1 MEATVAEAPPPGVGS
16 GNIGSS
22 SLHLQTKNQ
31 SLYISTSPRPP
42 PVGRAEADFYVGDDR
57 SFVFCWEGGVVHVEA
72 GVRVLTAVVM
82 SALDVPNVRPTAV
95 LGDQLGVVLVAVLIQ
110 PDKCQ
115 TVE

>member
-1 MEATVAEAPPPGVGS
+1 MLA
-16 GNIGSS
+16 
-22 SLHLQTKNQ
+22 
-31 SLYISTSPRPP
+31 
-42 PVGRAEADFYVGDDR
+42 
-57 SFVFCWEGGVVHVEA
+57 
-72 GVRVLTAVVM
+72 AVVM

>member
-1 MEATVAEAPPPGVGS
+1 MPRLLLLVLAPEISDPPRY
-16 GNIGSS
+16 IYK
-22 SLHLQTKNQ
+22 QKIK
-31 SLYISTSPRPP
+31 SLYISTSPSLP

-57 SFVFCWEGGVVHVEA
+57 CFVFCWEGGVVHVEA
-72 GVRVLTAVVM
+72 GVRVLAAVVM

>member
-1 MEATVAEAPPPGVGS
+1 M
-16 GNIGSS
+16 
-22 SLHLQTKNQ
+22 
-31 SLYISTSPRPP
+31 
-42 PVGRAEADFYVGDDR
+42 
-57 SFVFCWEGGVVHVEA
+57 
-72 GVRVLTAVVM
+72 LTAVVM

>member
-31 SLYISTSPRPP
+31 IKYIFTSSPP